1 MDKEEKLKILSIVG
15 ARPQFIKEFPI
26 HNQLKNSKE
35 FEEVLV
41 HTGQHYDYEMSLVFF
56 EELNIPKPDYHLGV
70 GSGTHSQQSGK
81 IMERLEKVLMKE
93 KPSLVLVYGD
103 TNTTLAG
110 ALSSTK
116 LNIPVA
122 HIEAGLRSFNKK
134 MPEEINRILTDHIS
148 TFLFCP
154 TKTAIENLKK
164 EGIVSSKIKEK
175 YVYLVGDVMEEALS
189 LVLPKVEKGKKIL
202 GELNLK
208 EKKYLLITIHR
219 AENTDTKE
227 RLEKIFKIL
236 EKLSKDFEI
245 VLPIHPRTKKQIEK
259 FKIKVPEKLRIINPL
274 SYIKMLSLEKNAH
287 TILTDSGGVQKEAY
301 WFSVPC
307 LTLRRETE
315 WIETLESGLNKV
327 VDLNFKKIK
336 EGLNNSKCFKKEKKK
351 LKSYASK
358 KIVEILKKMHFRKIN
373 KVYEKDI

>member
-1 MDKEEKLKILSIVG
+1 MDKEEKLKILSVVG

-26 HNQLKNSKE
+26 YIQLKNLKE

-56 EELNIPKPDYHLGV
+56 EELKIPKPDYHLGV
-70 GSGTHSQQSGK
+70 GSGNHSWQTGK

-93 KPSLVLVYGD
+93 KPSIVLVYGD

-110 ALSSTK
+110 ALSSAK

-122 HIEAGLRSFNKK
+122 HIEAGLRSFNKR
-134 MPEEINRILTDHIS
+134 MPEEINRVLTDHIS
-148 TFLFCP
+148 KFLFCP

-164 EGIVSSKIKEK
+164 EGIISSKKKER

-202 GELNLK
+202 EELNLK

-219 AENTDTKE
+219 AENTDIKE

-236 EKLSKDFEI
+236 EELSKDFEI
-245 VLPIHPRTKKQIEK
+245 VFPIHPRTKKQIDE
-259 FKIKVPEKLRIINPL
+259 FKIRVPEKLRIINPL

-307 LTLRRETE
+307 FTLRRETE
-315 WIETLESGLNKV
+315 WVETLKSGLNKV
-327 VDLNFKKIK
+327 VDLNLKKIK
-336 EGLNNSKCFKKEKKK
+336 EGLNNSKYFKKEKKK
-351 LKSYASK
+351 LNNSASK
-358 KIVEILKKMHFRKIN
+358 KIVNVLEKIQLNQKLLLK
-373 KVYEKDI
+373 

>member
-15 ARPQFIKEFPI
+15 ARPQFIKEFPVYI
-26 HNQLKNSKE
+26 QLKNSKE
-35 FEEVLV
+35 FEEILV

-56 EELNIPKPDYHLGV
+56 EELKIPKPDYHLGV
-70 GSGTHSQQSGK
+70 GSGNHSQQTGK

-122 HIEAGLRSFNKK
+122 HIEAGLRSFNKT

-154 TKTAIENLKK
+154 TKTAVENLKK
-164 EGIVSSKIKEK
+164 EGIVSSKKKER
-175 YVYLVGDVMEEALS
+175 YVYLSGDVMEEALY
-189 LVLPKVEKGKKIL
+189 LVLPKIEKGQKIL
-202 GELNLK
+202 DDLNLK
-208 EKKYLLITIHR
+208 KKKYLLVTIHR
-219 AENTDTKE
+219 AENTDVKE

-236 EKLSKDFEI
+236 EELSKDFEI
-245 VLPIHPRTKKQIEK
+245 VFPIHPRTKKQIEK
-259 FKIKVPEKLRIINPL
+259 FKIKIPEKLKIINPL

-307 LTLRRETE
+307 FTLRKETE
-315 WIETLESGLNKV
+315 WVETLKSGLNKV
-327 VDLNFKKIK
+327 VDLNLRKIK
-336 EGLNNSKCFKKEKKK
+336 EGLENFKSLKLKKKK
-351 LKSYASK
+351 LKNDASK
-358 KIVEILKKMHFRKIN
+358 KIFEILKNYAK
-373 KVYEKDI
+373 